1 MTKEEFILF
10 IKILGFNQT
19 WSTDDKF
26 SMSTDV
32 IQGSPSGVVNLSKGS
47 VTGSSVWNFYDELK
61 IIVGDENFQ
70 LNLSSVNSGMV
81 SGKNFGQFSLKTF
94 GDKNDFQL
102 EIFLSFIL
110 GSFNEKP
117 SHILQFVRDMKIKN
131 ICCIGAGYV
140 GGPTMAVIAQKCPDI
155 KVTVVDLNEARIAA
169 WNDKDV
175 NNALP
180 KRTPDGVPEN
190 VSFVLVASSMNVK
203 RLADVS

>member
-131 ICCIGAGYV
+131 I
-140 GGPTMAVIAQKCPDI
+140 
-155 KVTVVDLNEARIAA
+155 LE
-169 WNDKDV
+169 
-175 NNALP
+175 
-180 KRTPDGVPEN
+180 
-190 VSFVLVASSMNVK
+190 
-203 RLADVS
+203 